1 MKERSQEGAA
11 GGEGRVKEVVGT
23 KGRGQDE
30 ERWRPGSDADGVRLV
45 PLIPASLSPQGTS
58 EMI

>member
-1 MKERSQEGAA
+1 MESGGVA

-30 ERWRPGSDADGVRLV
+30 ESWRPGSDAVRVRLV
-45 PLIPASLSPQGTS
+45 PLIPAS
-58 EMI
+58 